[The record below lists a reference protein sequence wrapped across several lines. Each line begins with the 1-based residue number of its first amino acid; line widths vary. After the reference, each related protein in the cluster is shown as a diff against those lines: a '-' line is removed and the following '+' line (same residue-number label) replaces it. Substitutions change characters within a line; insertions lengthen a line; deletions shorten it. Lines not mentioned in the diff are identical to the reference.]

1 MDVDHPWHYDRR
13 GRTADTDYQ
22 DHVRDMVTLFV
33 LTSPG
38 ERVNRPGF
46 GCGLRELV
54 FAPNSPDLA
63 AALRFIMQA
72 AIHRELGDVL
82 TVEDLQVISVAD
94 TLRVSVTYVVLA
106 TGTPIETVIETGV
119 QP

>member
-13 GRTADTDYQ
+13 GRTADTNYA
-22 DHVRDMVTLFV
+22 DHIRDMVTLLV

-63 AALRFIMQA
+63 AALQFIMQA
-72 AIHRELGDVL
+72 TIQRELGDVL
-82 TVEDLQVISVAD
+82 TIEDLRLVSVAD
-94 TLRVSVTYVVLA
+94 ALRVSVGYVMLA
-106 TGTPIETVIETGV
+106 TGTRVDMVTEQGM